1 MQTYCYFC
9 KFVSLHA
16 IVFAVLQA
24 QELALFIYPIYPAM
38 ADWHDWHALL
48 QATPRWLRR
57 YSWDGEWTTTSPSTH
72 SDEAA
77 RSFDSDGV
85 ALLSCSDESDEAEC
99 TLLDE
104 EDLLS
109 SMSLMAECFGIW
121 KLYSNYNKGSLHRTR
136 KRTRR
141 RLAYLL

>member
-1 MQTYCYFC
+1 MQTYGYFC

-38 ADWHDWHALL
+38 DLHAFV
-48 QATPRWLRR
+48 QATPRWLRT
-57 YSWDGEWTTTSPSTH
+57 YSWDGEWTTTGASTSDYDEATRTID
-72 SDEAA
+72 SDE
-77 RSFDSDGV
+77 V
-85 ALLSCSDESDEAEC
+85 ALLSFSDDEAEC
-99 TLLDE
+99 TWLDE

-109 SMSLMAECFGIW
+109 SMSLMAKCFGIW

-136 KRTRR
+136 KRTRS